1 MAVLPQSSLAWYVL
15 VMSSGQVFPSDTS
28 DMKVIVGFAVQSSV
42 AVTADM
48 SGAGT
53 SPMHSTVMSAGH
65 VITGS
70 IVSSI
75 VII

>member
-1 MAVLPQSSLAWYVL
+1 MAVLPQSSSAWYVL

-28 DMKVIVGFAVQSSV
+28 DMKVIVGFAVQLSV

-53 SPMHSTVMSAGH
+53 SPMH
-65 VITGS
+65 
-70 IVSSI
+70 
-75 VII
+75 